1 MAKRTSHVSETPA
14 TRRPTDSLRWRRLS
28 ARLDEALD
36 LGADERAAWLERL
49 AASEPDLVGDIEALL
64 ADHAA
69 SVAAGFLAG
78 SAAVRMAEPDL
89 AASLA
94 GQTLG
99 NYTLERA
106 IGEGGMGSVWLA
118 HRSDGRY
125 AGRVAVKLLN
135 ASLIGRSGGERFK
148 REGAILARLAH
159 PNIARLIDAGVTGA
173 GQPFLVLEYV
183 EGERIDRF
191 CDRARLDVAA
201 RLRLFLDVLAAVA
214 HSHANLIVHRDI
226 KPVNV
231 LVATDGVVKLLDFGI
246 AKLLDDGSLAA
257 EATELTRAGG
267 RALTPEYAAPEQLL
281 GEPVTTATDVYAL
294 GLLLYMLLGGQ
305 HPLGASPRSTAE
317 LVKTIVDTPAPRLS
331 DAVFSTR
338 TTTHGAMV
346 ATAASRSTTPERLQ
360 RTLRGD
366 LDNIV
371 AKALKK
377 SPAERYGTVSAFAED
392 LRRTLAYQPISARPD
407 SLVYRTVKF
416 ARRNRGPVAVGA
428 LAVAAI
434 VAGLVGT
441 VTQAHRAAGEAT
453 RAALEAREAQHERD
467 RAVQE
472 LAHAEATDEFL
483 GFLLEEGADKPFTT
497 AQLLVRGEQLIERQF
512 ASDPGLRARL
522 LLTLAN
528 LYVDAMEPHKA
539 EALLLRAQA
548 SAKAVVDAPLQARV
562 DCSLAAHFGDT
573 YAFDRAQPLFDS
585 AIARLKSEPELD
597 LAALAQ
603 CFTARSMVSM
613 LRGDADAALADAQAA
628 LASLGTPRPGQ
639 RSLAVTAYSALAD
652 ARSMRGEMA
661 LAVAEYQRAIDMLGA
676 MGRGRTSQAV
686 ALLNGLGLRLSKAGQ
701 TLRAAAVYEQGLAI
715 AREIENA
722 DNVGPGI
729 ETNYGKVLVDLGRAR
744 EAMPLFENALAS
756 ATERGHARSIAMVS
770 LLSAPAW
777 CAENNLDRC
786 EALLERARVQMQ
798 ATLPARHPML
808 GTLEMEEAQL
818 ALARRQPT
826 AAREHLRQ
834 GLSIFDAGKEWN
846 PNRLRTLTLL
856 ARAELQLGNQ
866 AAASDD
872 AAQAVAQAR
881 ATLGGFA
888 QSAWLGE
895 ALLVQ
900 AEVENAEGDKAA
912 AATLAEALGQLR
924 ETMGDG
930 APSTREATTLLAPR

>member
-1 MAKRTSHVSETPA
+1 MT
-14 TRRPTDSLRWRRLS
+14 RPTDSAFWRRLS

-36 LGADERAAWLERL
+36 LRADERTAWLARL
-49 AASEPDLVGDIEALL
+49 AASDPDLVGDIEALL

-69 SVAAGFLAG
+69 SVDARFLAG
-78 SAAVRMAEPDL
+78 TAALRTAEPDL
-89 AASLA
+89 VAGLA

-99 NYTLERA
+99 NYMLERP

-125 AGRVAVKLLN
+125 AGQVAVKLLN

-173 GQPFLVLEYV
+173 GQPFLVLEYI

-191 CDRARLDVAA
+191 CDRARLDIAA

-231 LVATDGVVKLLDFGI
+231 LVASGGAVKLLDFGI
-246 AKLLDDGSLAA
+246 AKLLDDGSLPA

-294 GLLLYMLLGGQ
+294 GLLLYVLLGGQ
-305 HPLGASPRSTAE
+305 HPLGAGARSTAE

-338 TTTHGAMV
+338 TLSREAIF
-346 ATAASRSTTPERLQ
+346 ANAASRSTTPERLQ
-360 RTLRGD
+360 RMLRGD
-366 LDNIV
+366 LDNVV

-377 SPAERYGTVSAFAED
+377 APAERYGTVSAFAED
-392 LRRTLAYQPISARPD
+392 IRRTLAHQPISARPD

-416 ARRNRGPVAVGA
+416 VRRNRGSVAAGA
-428 LAVAAI
+428 LTVAAI
-434 VAGLVGT
+434 VAGLAGT
-441 VTQAHRAAGEAT
+441 VTQAHRAAGET
-453 RAALEAREAQHERD
+453 RRAEQEAREAQHERD
-467 RAVQE
+467 RAVHE

-483 GFLLEEGADKPFTT
+483 GFLLQEGAEKPFTT
-497 AQLLVRGEQLIERQF
+497 AQLLVRGEQLIDRQF

-528 LYVDAMEPHKA
+528 LYVDAMEPQKA

-548 SAKAVVDAPLQARV
+548 SAKGMADAPLQARL

-573 YAFDRAQPLFDS
+573 YSFDRALPLFDS
-585 AIARLKSEPELD
+585 AIARLKAAPELD

-603 CFTARSMVSM
+603 CFTDRSMVNM
-613 LRGDADAALADAQAA
+613 LRGDADAALADAQSA

-661 LAVAEYQRAIDMLGA
+661 LAVAEYQRAIDMLAA

-686 ALLNGLGLRLSKAGQ
+686 GLLNGLGLRLSKAGQ
-701 TLRAAAVYEQGLAI
+701 TLRAAGVYEQGLAI
-715 AREIENA
+715 AR
-722 DNVGPGI
+722 D
-729 ETNYGKVLVDLGRAR
+729 
-744 EAMPLFENALAS
+744 
-756 ATERGHARSIAMVS
+756 S
-770 LLSAPAW
+770 LLPIAPTSIGA
-777 CAENNLDRC
+777 AFGLHPSVSELH
-786 EALLERARVQMQ
+786 ALC
-798 ATLPARHPML
+798 
-808 GTLEMEEAQL
+808 
-818 ALARRQPT
+818 
-826 AAREHLRQ
+826 LRQ
-834 GLSIFDAGKEWN
+834 IAD
-846 PNRLRTLTLL
+846 LR
-856 ARAELQLGNQ
+856 
-866 AAASDD
+866 SHPP
-872 AAQAVAQAR
+872 VA
-881 ATLGGFA
+881 
-888 QSAWLGE
+888 
-895 ALLVQ
+895 
-900 AEVENAEGDKAA
+900 
-912 AATLAEALGQLR
+912 
-924 ETMGDG
+924 
-930 APSTREATTLLAPR
+930 